1 MTYFHAWRVF
11 KQEEK
16 KKWKHSSIMQ
26 KNSKFF
32 SLMEMTPVQHS
43 TTWLEPFWKESNFVL
58 YHINSKN
65 LTTYFLLPCGL
76 KIKTCLRMSTR
87 DEALLGLHTSEWCGC
102 QKPQAPCQVCREHS
116 VTAALCSGSQ
126 NQFWRLW
133 IVTSTD
139 WKQKDAQMQS
149 SLWL

>member
-11 KQEEK
+11 KQEKK

-43 TTWLEPFWKESNFVL
+43 TTWLEPFCKESNFVL

-87 DEALLGLHTSEWCGC
+87 DEALLGLWRTHLRVMWLSETSSPLPGV
-102 QKPQAPCQVCREHS
+102 QR
-116 VTAALCSGSQ
+116 ALSDRSTL
-126 NQFWRLW
+126 LW
-133 IVTSTD
+133 ISKPVLKTLDCYKHRLKTKRCS
-139 WKQKDAQMQS
+139 DAK
-149 SLWL
+149 